1 VVVEVPVHVV
11 GEAESGTLINLDHP
25 TISLKAEATH
35 LPEYIEVSVEG
46 LEAGTQILAK
56 DLTLP
61 GDAELDADED
71 VLVVHVTMAPTA
83 EELEAEVAPEVA
95 PEEAEAAPEAE
106 AEAEGA
112 AAEGEGAG
120 EASSDES

>member
-11 GEAESGTLINLDHP
+11 GEAESGTLVSLDHP

-35 LPEYIEVSVEG
+35 LPEYVEVSVEG

-61 GDAELDADED
+61 DDAELDADED
-71 VLVVHVTMAPTA
+71 ALVVHVTMAPTA
-83 EELEAEVAPEVA
+83 EELEAETAPEA
-95 PEEAEAAPEAE
+95 AEAAEAAPEAE
-106 AEAEGA
+106 AELE